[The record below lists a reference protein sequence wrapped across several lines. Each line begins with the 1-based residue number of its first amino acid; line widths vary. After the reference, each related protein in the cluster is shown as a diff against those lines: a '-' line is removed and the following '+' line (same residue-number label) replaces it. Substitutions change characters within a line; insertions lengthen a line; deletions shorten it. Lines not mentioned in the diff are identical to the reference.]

1 MRRALFPLL
10 ALALASLLALP
21 ALGAAFSPKK
31 AVYKGR
37 TSAKLAVTLKT
48 YRHGTRL
55 GYRVHNR
62 STCVFGP
69 LDGQV
74 RDVYT
79 RDGGRPGR
87 RAKVHR
93 RTGKFNL
100 QYEYEPSHSDSFV
113 QVSIR
118 GRVTRNGA
126 RGTFS
131 RHEENTPVEFFSSQ
145 CDTGDL
151 RFNAKRTK

>member
-37 TSAKLAVTLKT
+37 TAAKLAVTLKL

-62 STCVFGP
+62 STCHGGP

-93 RTGKFNL
+93 RTGKFSL
-100 QYEYEPSHSDSFV
+100 EYDYNKNSEDNVS
-113 QVSIR
+113 VSIH
-118 GRVTRNGA
+118 GRVTRKGA
-126 RGTFS
+126 RGTFRRFES
-131 RHEENTPVEFFSSQ
+131 NLLVEFFVSE